1 MEVTF
6 EVKLWDFVI
15 GGWYQTLRNR
25 AARKILLF
33 PFLFTV
39 LPLVFWLINAAITGH
54 YPQGMFW
61 RSLYELLQFTLF
73 STVFLGIIMFVFQ
86 TIAYMMMMPK
96 EKRNGVACLHTII
109 LDEDDLIEITDV
121 NTTFIDWNGVK
132 SIASL
137 PNCVLMQNKGNQFHI
152 IPKRYFE
159 SKNQITEFVELAN
172 FYRQRASKFPDNAE
186 SLIYHRREE
195 VKKLLN
201 YRKELDNSS
210 RVQRL
215 VDEA

>member
-6 EVKLWDFVI
+6 EVKLLDFII
-15 GGWYQTLRNR
+15 GGWYQTLKNPSS
-25 AARKILLF
+25 RKIFLF
-33 PFLFTV
+33 PFLFPCLY
-39 LPLVFWLINAAITGH
+39 LPFILIDIIRYGNNSFWQILSATIL
-54 YPQGMFW
+54 
-61 RSLYELLQFTLF
+61 SLGI
-73 STVFLGIIMFVFQ
+73 STIFLGIIMFVVQ
-86 TIAYMMMMPK
+86 TIAIMVMMPK
-96 EKRNGVACLHTII
+96 EKRNGVACLHKII
-109 LDEDDLIEITDV
+109 LDQDDLIEITDV
-121 NTTFIDWNGVK
+121 NTTFSDWNGLK
-132 SIASL
+132 SISSL
-137 PNCVLMQNKGNQFHI
+137 PNCVLIQNKGNHFHI